1 MYLNLC
7 VYAFALAPFDVMAFF
22 FLVNPQIRKL
32 RRELDASQE
41 KVSALTTQLSANV
54 RPQALK
60 NMQTQTVE
68 EHLSKLSKGLKK
80 TLLSYI
86 VYSFYFPKIK
96 LNKPLYVK

>member
-1 MYLNLC
+1 MCLALHTCSMKACIYLNLC
-7 VYAFALAPFDVMAFF
+7 VYAFVLAPFDVMAFF

-68 EHLSKLSKGLKK
+68 EHLSKLSKGLKNPF
-80 TLLSYI
+80 I
-86 VYSFYFPKIK
+86 IYSI
-96 LNKPLYVK
+96 

>member
-1 MYLNLC
+1 MLLFWRLLMSWRF
-7 VYAFALAPFDVMAFF
+7 VFF
-22 FLVNPQIRKL
+22 FVNPQIRKL

-60 NMQTQTVE
+60 NMQTQAVE

-80 TLLSYI
+80 PFYYI
-86 VYSFYFPKIK
+86 
-96 LNKPLYVK
+96 

>member
-1 MYLNLC
+1 MLL
-7 VYAFALAPFDVMAFF
+7 FWRLLMSWRFF

-80 TLLSYI
+80 PFYYI
-86 VYSFYFPKIK
+86 
-96 LNKPLYVK
+96 

>member
-7 VYAFALAPFDVMAFF
+7 VYAFVLAPFDVMAFFFF

-80 TLLSYI
+80 PFYYI
-86 VYSFYFPKIK
+86 
-96 LNKPLYVK
+96 